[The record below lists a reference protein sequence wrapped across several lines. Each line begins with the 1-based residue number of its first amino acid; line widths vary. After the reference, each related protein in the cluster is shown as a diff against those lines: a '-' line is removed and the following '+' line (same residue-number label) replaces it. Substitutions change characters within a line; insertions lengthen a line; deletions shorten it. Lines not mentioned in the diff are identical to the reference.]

1 MNTNKNKQSQVVNQI
16 VEIHIGDQKKKKRK
30 RKPKKK
36 IAVSSDELESLK
48 TQYGDN
54 IPENILK
61 RLTMKKKE
69 PVADASNLMQFYNMT
84 RKQPEMIYQREPP
97 HIIPQHDELL
107 LKRLA
112 QLEQNLGT
120 LKHEPQPIERAQENE
135 PAKSDSTIAEL
146 RNREPEETG
155 IQEKQEQG
163 EQLLSETPEEAEARR
178 LREYAELKEA
188 EGKEKDKANLARIRA
203 ELARLH
209 REKEEEDAQR
219 LREGEVKPP
228 IQLPPPQQIP
238 IEDRIKYIETDI
250 PKYKNMFYID
260 DEPKGETVFYV
271 MHNKNPV
278 RITGTRDDL
287 AKEII
292 FHEIRTFIGE
302 GIYRINNDSDL
313 RTLKERLKTVRP
325 VQKHDRKGK

>member
-1 MNTNKNKQSQVVNQI
+1 
-16 VEIHIGDQKKKKRK
+16 
-30 RKPKKK
+30 
-36 IAVSSDELESLK
+36 
-48 TQYGDN
+48 
-54 IPENILK
+54 
-61 RLTMKKKE
+61 MKKKE

-209 REKEEEDAQR
+209 REKEEDDAQR